1 MNRDASIA
9 IGIPL
14 RGDPFLLERTVA
26 ALRQT
31 AAEARLVLLHHGLPE
46 EQEAAL
52 ARDSGLVAM
61 LCEREGNAACFNRL
75 TRSIQAEVYILF
87 ECGAV
92 PAPGWLGRLL
102 ATFTRVPRCGLTG
115 PSTNRCW
122 NEQCLMPGA
131 ELYPAQPEFD
141 RASAARAVE
150 RRYGAARRSLRPLHS
165 LADFCYA
172 VRREVVEAIGL
183 ADEGYSAGVC
193 WEMDYNIRAHRAG
206 FLGVWTCGA
215 YVERAPEL
223 PAPSWTAEA
232 ASILEAGKA
241 RYQDKFCGRRLRG
254 GKSAY
259 REHCRGDACP
269 NFAPPGLIQIRL
281 DQQQPEQMVAA
292 RELPAPDVREL
303 QPEPELVSC
312 IMPTCSRRNFIPAA
326 LACFA
331 AQDYPHLELI
341 VVDDGPDSI
350 ADLIPPDPRIRY
362 FRLEGKS
369 NVGVK
374 RNFACEQARGAW
386 IAHWDDDDW
395 YAPSRIRTQ
404 LQAMRGTH
412 WQVSG
417 TTTMYYL
424 QREREEAFRYTY
436 RAPGKAWLGG
446 LFYTRAAWER
456 CRFEPSHIGED
467 VRFIARIPVAD
478 RLDLDDPALTIGSIH
493 AANTSPK
500 TTTGPYWSPEP
511 FEKIR
516 ALVEPVEAEPIA
528 ESAPPQPLISCIMPT
543 HNRRAFLGLTLA
555 CFDAQTYP
563 SRELVVI
570 DDGPDAVGDLLEG
583 RPGIRY
589 VRVARRMSIGA
600 KRNLACDLAQGELI
614 AHWDDDDWYGPR
626 RLAEQAAPL
635 IAGSCD
641 VTGLVNTHLLEMPA
655 ARFWTLT
662 GDLHH
667 RMFVGDI
674 HGGTLMFRK
683 SLLREGVR
691 YPEANLAEDA
701 ALIRQFTQRHHRVQR
716 VDDPGL
722 FVYVRHGH
730 NTWRFDPGR
739 FVDPQGW
746 RTTDAPPEFSPL
758 ALESYRA
765 ACQFAGA

>member
-1 MNRDASIA
+1 MNRDVPIA
-9 IGIPL
+9 IGIPV
-14 RGDPFLLERTVA
+14 RGDPSLLARTVG
-26 ALRQT
+26 ALRST
-31 AAEARLVLLHHGLPE
+31 AAEARIVLLHHGSPEAETTLP
-46 EQEAAL
+46 
-52 ARDSGLVAM
+52 DDTGLM
-61 LCEREGNAACFNRL
+61 PIHCEREGNAACFNRL
-75 TRSIQAEVYILF
+75 TRAIHADVYILF

-92 PAPGWLGRLL
+92 PASGWLGRLL

-122 NEQCLMPGA
+122 NEQCVMPGPNSHSA
-131 ELYPAQPEFD
+131 NLDCNPA
-141 RASAARAVE
+141 AAARAIE

-172 VRREVVEAIGL
+172 VRREVIEAIGL
-183 ADEGYSAGVC
+183 ADEGYAAGAC
-193 WEMDYNIRAHRAG
+193 WEMDYNVRAHRAG

-223 PAPSWTAEA
+223 PAFAWTAEA
-232 ASILEAGKA
+232 AGAFEAGKA

-254 GKSAY
+254 GKSGY

-281 DQQQPEQMVAA
+281 EKQQFEQTVSAQ
-292 RELPAPDVREL
+292 ELPALDAPEL

-312 IMPTCSRRNFIPAA
+312 IMPTCNRRSFVPAA
-326 LACFA
+326 LAGFA

-341 VVDDGPDSI
+341 VVDDGPDPI

-362 FRLEGKS
+362 FRLEGKL
-369 NVGVK
+369 NVGAK

-395 YAPSRIRTQ
+395 YAPGRIRAQ

-412 WQVSG
+412 WQVCG
-417 TTTMYYL
+417 TTAMYYL
-424 QREREEAFRYTY
+424 HRDREQAFRYTY
-436 RAPGKAWLGG
+436 RAPGKAWLGA

-456 CRFEPSHIGED
+456 CRFEASQIGED

-478 RLDLDDPALTIGSIH
+478 RLDLNDPALTIGSIH
-493 AANTSPK
+493 AGNTSPK
-500 TTTGPYWSPEP
+500 AISGPYWSPEQV
-511 FEKIR
+511 EKIR
-516 ALVEPVEAEPIA
+516 ALLDPVQPAPEP
-528 ESAPPQPLISCIMPT
+528 APAQPLISCIMPT
-543 HNRRAFLGLTLA
+543 HNRRAFLHLTLE
-555 CFDAQTYP
+555 CFEAQTYP

-570 DDGPDAVGDLLEG
+570 DDGSDLVGDLLEG

-589 VRVARRMSIGA
+589 ARVSSRMTIGA

-641 VTGLVNTHLLEMPA
+641 VTGLVNTHVLEMPA

-667 RMFVGDI
+667 RMFVADI

-683 SLLREGVR
+683 SLLREGIR

-701 ALIRQFTQRHHRVQR
+701 ALIRQFTQRRHRVQR
-716 VDDPGL
+716 VADPGL

-746 RTTDAPPEFSPL
+746 RATAPPPEFSPL
-758 ALESYRA
+758 ALESYRV
-765 ACQFAGA
+765 ACCGGAGA